1 MHSIVFESAFNY
13 LYKPI
18 CSADKTGYIRQI
30 FPLYLIKLKHI
41 ECDWRVLIDESQPIV
56 IHLRIDFNHKDCE
69 IWISTRLN
77 NKVLSVCLSGYD
89 VMWFYRLTPSDV
101 GGGTTCIMRYWENK
115 QWDPSWTSLNMWGE
129 GGVGGQP
136 NRAWPISSKY
146 RDSPCEQND
155 RQKDLTEDV
164 TFSQLLLAASNENA
178 SPQN

>member
-41 ECDWRVLIDESQPIV
+41 ECDWRALIDESQPSV
-56 IHLRIDFNHKDCE
+56 IHLCIDFNYKDCE

-115 QWDPSWTSLNMWGE
+115 RWDPSWTSLNMSGE
-129 GGVGGQP
+129 
-136 NRAWPISSKY
+136 NRAWPCMETV
-146 RDSPCEQND
+146 PVD
-155 RQKDLTEDV
+155 RMTDKKTWLKMLPSHNFYWQAIMKMHL
-164 TFSQLLLAASNENA
+164 
-178 SPQN
+178 PKIK